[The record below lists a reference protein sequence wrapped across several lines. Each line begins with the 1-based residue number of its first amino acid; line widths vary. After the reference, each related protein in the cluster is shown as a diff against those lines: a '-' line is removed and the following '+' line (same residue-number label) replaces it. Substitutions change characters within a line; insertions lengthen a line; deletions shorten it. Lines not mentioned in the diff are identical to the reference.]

1 MTLNVKASE
10 LSEVKQRTRDTLK
23 IYLPFTL
30 LIVGSWLLAG
40 CSLAS
45 ETSLPTATT
54 VPTPTLD
61 PVAPGREVF
70 QRVCAQCHGQKA
82 EGYANEQAAPALDH
96 SEHAWHHP
104 DQQIQDWI
112 KNGKYG
118 FVQMPALGDQLSDEE
133 IEAVIAYLHTL
144 WTPEQLETQQDIT
157 SRYGP

>member
-10 LSEVKQRTRDTLK
+10 LSEVKQRTRGTLK

-30 LIVGSWLLAG
+30 LIVGSWLLTA
-40 CSLAS
+40 CSFAS
-45 ETSLPTATT
+45 TPLPTTT
-54 VPTPTLD
+54 PAPTPTLD

-82 EGYANEQAAPALDH
+82 EGYANELAAPALDH

-104 DQQIQDWI
+104 DQQIHDWI

-118 FVQMPALGDQLSDEE
+118 LVRMPALGDQLSDAE
-133 IEAVIAYLHTL
+133 IEAVITYLHTL